1 MNKRTVYAFTAAS
14 ATHALVLFG
23 ISSYSEKD
31 VEASTTETFDVMLE
45 DIPKE
50 IELEPTLEEEL
61 DPEEA
66 LLPEEFSAPGLAE
79 PPPTALATEAITQ
92 LVRAEPLRPPRP
104 DGMQTI
110 GIPTSAQRKSGGQ
123 LAKSIFALEELD
135 RPPRTRSEVM
145 PQYPHELKR
154 GHIEGSAILMMI
166 VDTRG
171 RVIKVDIES
180 ATDPLFGRSAYA
192 AALKWRFE
200 PGLKDGKPVS
210 FRVRQPFNFNP

>member
-23 ISSYSEKD
+23 ISSYSDKTIVD
-31 VEASTTETFDVMLE
+31 PSTETFDVMLE

-50 IELEPTLEEEL
+50 MELEPILEAEP

-79 PPPTALATEAITQ
+79 PLPTALATEAITQ

-110 GIPTSAQRKSGGQ
+110 GIPTGVQRKSGGQ
-123 LAKSIFALEELD
+123 LAKGIFTLEELD

-154 GHIEGSAILMMI
+154 RHIEGSATLMLI
-166 VDTRG
+166 VDPHG

-192 AALKWRFE
+192 AALKWHFE

-210 FRVRQPFNFNP
+210 FRVRLPFDFNP